1 MSEMEVILRLG
12 DKIDGYGATRAG
24 ESGLMA
30 VERFL
35 ELRPDAYQSAIER
48 PFDEGACVDEAPGL
62 ERPHLYDLERLRR
75 LSVSSGPIVTTM
87 SNPLRPPP
95 R

>member
-1 MSEMEVILRLG
+1 
-12 DKIDGYGATRAG
+12 
-24 ESGLMA
+24 MA

-48 PFDEGACVDEAPGL
+48 PFDEGACVDDAPEL
-62 ERPHLYDLERLRR
+62 ERPHLHDLERLRR
-75 LSVSSGPIVTTM
+75 LSVLFRAIVTTM
-87 SNPLRPPP
+87 ANPLRPPP